1 MQPCPYK
8 NCGARYACSPP
19 ASVIGWQTSYM
30 IMLPAGERHWL
41 ANKLYDYEEV
51 YEEEEERLTPYTMEE
66 LNARIDRSL
75 ADAKAGRTYTSDEVR
90 QFMEAKHPWLCE

>member
-1 MQPCPYK
+1 M
-8 NCGARYACSPP
+8 NATL
-19 ASVIGWQTSYM
+19 SVQELWSQIR
-30 IMLPAGERHWL
+30 MLPAGERHWL
-41 ANKLYDYEEV
+41 ANKLYDY
-51 YEEEEERLTPYTMEE
+51 YTMEE

>member
-1 MQPCPYK
+1 MNATLSVQELWSQI
-8 NCGARYACSPP
+8 RMLP
-19 ASVIGWQTSYM
+19 ASQIR
-30 IMLPAGERHWL
+30 MLPAGERHWL

>member
-1 MQPCPYK
+1 M
-8 NCGARYACSPP
+8 NATL
-19 ASVIGWQTSYM
+19 SVQELWSQIR
-30 IMLPAGERHWL
+30 MLPAGERHWLANKLYDYHWL

>member
-30 IMLPAGERHWL
+30 I
-41 ANKLYDYEEV
+41 K
-51 YEEEEERLTPYTMEE
+51 ERLTPYTMEE

>member
-1 MQPCPYK
+1 M
-8 NCGARYACSPP
+8 NATL
-19 ASVIGWQTSYM
+19 SVQELWSQIR
-30 IMLPAGERHWL
+30 MLPVGERHWL

>member
-30 IMLPAGERHWL
+30 I
-41 ANKLYDYEEV
+41 KEV